1 LLPQRAFNADAS
13 KARWAPDRY
22 RGWRLCRI
30 CSSIRYA
37 DRPPGRERGSA
48 RFRARR
54 LKEKTITGILIAE
67 LPELGGLEA
76 RNDRSPR
83 PDRVWNRVP
92 DVVQDRIIMLA
103 LDEPT
108 LSPRKLALRF
118 TDTQLSRVR
127 GFGLSPTEGARLVC
141 QAGFHRLEGSR

>member
-1 LLPQRAFNADAS
+1 MGPRLVTR
-13 KARWAPDRY
+13 R
-22 RGWRLCRI
+22 RLCRI

-37 DRPPGRERGSA
+37 DRPHGLERGSA

-54 LKEKTITGILIAE
+54 LKDNHRD
-67 LPELGGLEA
+67 PELEA

-141 QAGFHRLEGSR
+141 QPGFHRLEGSR